1 MKAINDPGPIKL
13 VDVLG
18 EPVYES
24 PGKQA
29 EATLSKF
36 LLGLL
41 ATPEFVG
48 ELKGMD
54 AAVLVLEAR
63 KAILAWPPGPGA
75 KALENEHHAAFV
87 RSIKTTQ
94 FQQHIA
100 HNFVPFMAA
109 VVDAKDGTAALV
121 PPAEAAAA

>member
-1 MKAINDPGPIKL
+1 MKAIIDAGPIKL
-13 VDVLG
+13 FDVLG
-18 EPVYES
+18 NPVPDEN
-24 PGKQA
+24 GKQA
-29 EATLSKF
+29 EATTQKF

-63 KAILAWPPGPGA
+63 NALLAWPDGPGP
-75 KALENEHHAAFV
+75 KPLENEHHAAFV
-87 RSIKTTQ
+87 RAIKTAQ

-100 HNFVPFMAA
+100 HNFVPAMRA
-109 VVDAKDGTAALV
+109 VLDAKNVPVALAA
-121 PPAEAAAA
+121 PDDDAA